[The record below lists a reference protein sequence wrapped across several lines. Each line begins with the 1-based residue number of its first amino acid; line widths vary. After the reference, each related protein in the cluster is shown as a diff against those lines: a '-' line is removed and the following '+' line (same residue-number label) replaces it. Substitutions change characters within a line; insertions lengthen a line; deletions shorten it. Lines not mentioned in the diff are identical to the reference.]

1 VRLTTPPGAP
11 AALPP
16 QGGAA
21 GGPAE
26 PGPRRPLDGVVARIE
41 ALIDLAGVATLYLTL
56 AMIGLVALNVLLRY
70 TFSFGSVWSQELE
83 WHLLAAVILLGM
95 SHAIQR
101 GDNVRVDVFYAD
113 FSPRRKFIV
122 NIASDVLLLL
132 IALLFIKL
140 SLAYVGQ
147 AYAINETSAD
157 PGGIPFRWAVKGLI
171 PLGFGLLAL
180 QTVGA
185 LLRQVILEKQRL
197 EAARV

>member
-1 VRLTTPPGAP
+1 MDTAAAAAVR
-11 AALPP
+11 
-16 QGGAA
+16 
-21 GGPAE
+21 
-26 PGPRRPLDGVVARIE
+26 RIE
-41 ALIDLAGVATLYLTL
+41 GLIDVVGRATLYLCL

-70 TFSFGSVWSQELE
+70 SLSFGSVWSQELE

-113 FSPRRKFIV
+113 FSPRAKFIV
-122 NIASDVLLLL
+122 NLVSQVLLLL

-147 AYAINETSAD
+147 AWAINETSAD

-180 QTVGA
+180 QTAGA
-185 LLRQVILEKQRL
+185 LGKLVMVEQQRL
-197 EAARV
+197 EAARA